1 MAGGW
6 YHVTTRG
13 NERKRVFRDDKD
25 RGRFMELLEEW
36 VERFSVRLPEG

>member
-13 NERKRVFRDDKD
+13 NERRQIFHDD
-25 RGRFMELLEEW
+25 RGRQHFVELLTELAEW
-36 VERFSVRLPEG
+36 LIES